1 LSLQVRHVSSRNIAL
16 AQSAYFVT
24 TGVAPFISRRFFE
37 RVTGRK
43 RDWWLV
49 QTVGA
54 LLTGVGGT
62 LGASAARG
70 GIRPE
75 VRLLG
80 ATTASTLAA
89 IDIVHVARRRISPV
103 YLADAAVELAFTA
116 LWLASSAIEM

>member
-1 LSLQVRHVSSRNIAL
+1 MRHVSSRNIAL

-70 GIRPE
+70 GIGPE